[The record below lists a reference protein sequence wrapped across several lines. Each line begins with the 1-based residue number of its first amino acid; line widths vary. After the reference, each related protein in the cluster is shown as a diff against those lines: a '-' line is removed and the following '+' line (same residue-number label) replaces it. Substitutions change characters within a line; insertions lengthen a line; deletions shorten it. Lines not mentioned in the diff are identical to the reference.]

1 VNVCVIE
8 VVEITVDTG
17 LFWLEDVEDTA
28 VELFLVKV
36 EVKVWLG
43 VVVAT
48 FLVVELFMDEF
59 ADVFVV
65 DPFKEPFTEPLVVVF
80 EEFVKFHVERFEL
93 ELSEIFDVLTFK
105 LSSGSTL
112 PGKVESRT
120 MPE

>member
-1 VNVCVIE
+1 VN
-8 VVEITVDTG
+8 VVEITVDAG
-17 LFWLEDVEDTA
+17 LFCLDDVEDEIEDTA